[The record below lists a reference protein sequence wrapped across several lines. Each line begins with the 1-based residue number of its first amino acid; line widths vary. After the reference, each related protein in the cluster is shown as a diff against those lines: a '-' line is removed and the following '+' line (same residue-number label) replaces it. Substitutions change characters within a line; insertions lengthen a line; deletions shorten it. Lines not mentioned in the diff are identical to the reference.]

1 MEESK
6 RGGGE
11 EEEKKIE
18 ESVVSVLE
26 EAKEIQD
33 SVSVHISKT
42 LSDEQPLRQ
51 RALLLDSKIISLRS
65 SLDSLLSNKLIHPSL
80 ADKVRTLFFF
90 FFILFPISFFNGWM
104 DRIAVR

>member
-1 MEESK
+1 MEESR

-11 EEEKKIE
+11 EKEIE

-51 RALLLDSKIISLRS
+51 RALVLDSKIISLRS
-65 SLDSLLSNKLIHPSL
+65 SLDSLLSNKLIQPSL
-80 ADKVRTLFFF
+80 ADKVPGTSIVHFQFQFL
-90 FFILFPISFFNGWM
+90 
-104 DRIAVR
+104 